1 MKALDELDHYEVLEI
16 PRSAQRDDVERAYR
30 MAYAAYGADSLAL
43 YSVFDERD
51 AELMRERID
60 LAYRVLREED
70 SRRDYDAELLVRGDE
85 ARGFEEPAPMPID
98 PTRAVEEAVS
108 ATAEA
113 LEPSPVL
120 EDLEAQAEEEGEEL
134 GGASLRRARLRRG
147 VDLSHVADVTKISS
161 SYLRF
166 LEEESFDD
174 LPAPVYV
181 RGFVCAY
188 ARTLGLD
195 GERAASAY
203 MARLEQAT
211 QGGRRRGRL
220 LGGK

>member
-16 PRSAQRDDVERAYR
+16 PRSAERDDVERAYR
-30 MAYAAYGADSLAL
+30 MAYAAYGAESLAL
-43 YSVFDERD
+43 YSIFDSKD

-60 LAYRVLREED
+60 LAYRVLREEE
-70 SRRDYDAELLVRGDE
+70 SRREYDAALLERGETRGDVE
-85 ARGFEEPAPMPID
+85 APGPAAID
-98 PTRAVEEAVS
+98 TGRAVEDAIA
-108 ATAEA
+108 ATEG
-113 LEPSPVL
+113 LDPQPVL
-120 EDLEAQAEEEGEEL
+120 EDLEAQAEEESEAL

-147 VDLSHVADVTKISS
+147 VDLDHVADVTKISA

-166 LEEESFDD
+166 LEQESFDD

-181 RGFVCAY
+181 RGFVSAY

-195 GERAASAY
+195 GERVASGY
-203 MARLEQAT
+203 MARLEEANQV
-211 QGGRRRGRL
+211 GRRRGRL